1 MNSHRRTKLDGNS
14 GRWPDIPTS
23 GTLLFIQAWP
33 LPSHRRQED
42 NSVIFQ
48 DLSGDRIIS
57 NDACSRSWS
66 FLLHLNSRRN
76 EFSGVVH
83 FMGLKNSF
91 VICGI
96 ILFFL
101 FTPKS
106 IEGHLCLFRL
116 IYGTSGGNDSG
127 INDHILHVCV
137 YTPCCWFPSILFLSA
152 SPPPNP
158 APQSQTIIKALSRS
172 TCLCRLCRIQIEGIK
187 FTLLKALPEQL
198 TVFTL
203 KTNKK
208 RVSEMI
214 Q

>member
-1 MNSHRRTKLDGNS
+1 M
-14 GRWPDIPTS
+14 
-23 GTLLFIQAWP
+23 
-33 LPSHRRQED
+33 
-42 NSVIFQ
+42 
-48 DLSGDRIIS
+48 
-57 NDACSRSWS
+57 
-66 FLLHLNSRRN
+66 HLNSRRN

-96 ILFFL
+96 ILFF
-101 FTPKS
+101 F
-106 IEGHLCLFRL
+106 
-116 IYGTSGGNDSG
+116 IYPQICRRPSLPLPSNLWNLGGNDSG

-158 APQSQTIIKALSRS
+158 APQSQTIKALSRS
-172 TCLCRLCRIQIEGIK
+172 TCLCHLCRIQIEGIK
-187 FTLLKALPEQL
+187 FTLLKALSEQL

-208 RVSEMI
+208 G
-214 Q
+214 